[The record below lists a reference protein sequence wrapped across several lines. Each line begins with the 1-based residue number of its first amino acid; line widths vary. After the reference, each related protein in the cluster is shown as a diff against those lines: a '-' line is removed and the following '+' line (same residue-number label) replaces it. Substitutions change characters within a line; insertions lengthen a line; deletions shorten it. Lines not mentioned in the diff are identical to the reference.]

1 MTCDGPTCYQWASLV
16 PPIMPLP
23 LRIFAHSPNDDPHD
37 DDDDNANYDDDED
50 DDDYY
55 DDDLDAIVEITA
67 LLGVILLKLRLT
79 SITPPQAKNLQPN
92 KRR

>member
-37 DDDDNANYDDDED
+37 DDDDDNDYYYDEDDGD

-55 DDDLDAIVEITA
+55 GDDDDDDGAPYHLP
-67 LLGVILLKLRLT
+67 L
-79 SITPPQAKNLQPN
+79 SIFAH
-92 KRR
+92 